1 MISFIGKTT
10 YINTTQ
16 VGLMP
21 ASLLLWLFVTCLCFI
36 PIDLSANPRESIQQ
50 ASQMI
55 EKGNASGAYQILEF
69 LEDEYAGWWEYDY
82 VLGVAA
88 LESGQANLA
97 IIALQRAYAMNPRL
111 AGVHID
117 LGRAY
122 YEVNEYDTARIE
134 FELAL
139 SKKPHP
145 AAEKVAKTYL
155 RLLTPTQ
162 AKKSRRTSFNV
173 FAASSGGYDTNANSS
188 TNAKIF
194 EGFELAEENIQT
206 PSLFVSAKVGIQ
218 GAFKVSPKD
227 TAIFTANYTQRY
239 NKDALMVNFTSFNAL
254 GLWRYNAR
262 DLERNV
268 GIQLQKTDI
277 ASDLESFVTAFTY
290 SQSTPV
296 FKALYFNLFSSLSNI
311 DFGTELSERNAMQF
325 IAGGGFSIKPK
336 RLYAPTLHLSSLAG
350 KYHPKESGSKHEKYL
365 AGGRIVLN
373 KKFKLFKPGSF
384 SVSGGAMY
392 SDYVGLFSSTERKEV
407 LVDGS
412 FNIALNPNRYW
423 ELFFNSSYTRNLST
437 VNLFD
442 YSRLNTSAGIKYTF

>member
-1 MISFIGKTT
+1 MISHIEKIAFVFTKKCVLIRVPFFVLAIVFF
-10 YINTTQ
+10 YSFELN
-16 VGLMP
+16 
-21 ASLLLWLFVTCLCFI
+21 ASPL
-36 PIDLSANPRESIQQ
+36 ESIQH

-55 EKGNASGAYQILEF
+55 EKGNSSGAYQLLEP

-82 VLGVAA
+82 VLGIAA

-97 IIALQRAYAMNPRL
+97 IIALQRAFAMNPRL

-122 YEVNEYDTARIE
+122 YEVNEYDAARNE

-155 RLLTPTQ
+155 RLLTPVRARKT
-162 AKKSRRTSFNV
+162 SRTSFNV
-173 FAASSGGYDTNANSS
+173 FVASFGGYDTNANSS
-188 TNAKIF
+188 TNAKTF

-206 PSLFVSAKVGIQ
+206 PSLFVSAKVGVQ
-218 GAFKVSPKD
+218 AALKVSPKD

-239 NKDALMVNFTSFNAL
+239 NKDASMVNFTSINAL

-262 DLERNV
+262 KLERNV
-268 GIQLQKTDI
+268 GIQLQKTEI
-277 ASDLESFVTAFTY
+277 ASNLSSFVTAFTY

-296 FKALYFNLFSSLSNI
+296 FKTLFLDLYSSLSNI

-350 KYHPKESGSKHEKYL
+350 KYHPKESDSIHEKYL
-365 AGGRIVLN
+365 AGGRIILN
-373 KKFKLFKPGSF
+373 KKFRLLTSGSF
-384 SVSGGAMY
+384 SISSGAMY
-392 SDYVGLFSSTERKEV
+392 SDYVGLFSSSERKEV

-412 FNIALNPNRYW
+412 FYIALNPNRYW
-423 ELFFNSSYTRNLST
+423 ELFLKSSYTRNLST
-437 VNLFD
+437 VDLFD

>member
-1 MISFIGKTT
+1 MISQIGKT
-10 YINTTQ
+10 ISLNTTKI
-16 VGLMP
+16 VFTRAPFL
-21 ASLLLWLFVTCLCFI
+21 SLLFLAYFCVI
-36 PIDLSANPRESIQQ
+36 PFDLSANPRESIQQ

-55 EKGNASGAYQILEF
+55 EKGNSSGAYQLLE
-69 LEDEYAGWWEYDY
+69 LMEDEYAGWWEYDY
-82 VLGVAA
+82 VLGIAA

-97 IIALQRAYAMNPRL
+97 IIALQRAFAMNPRL

-122 YEVNEYDTARIE
+122 YEVNEYNAARME

-162 AKKSRRTSFNV
+162 ARKTSKTSFNV
-173 FAASSGGYDTNANSS
+173 FVASSGGYDTNANSS
-188 TNAKIF
+188 TNAKTF
-194 EGFELAEENIQT
+194 EGFELAEENVQT
-206 PSLFVSAKVGIQ
+206 PSVFASAKVGIQ
-218 GAFKVSPKD
+218 GALKVSPQD
-227 TAIFTANYTQRY
+227 TAIFTTNYTQRY
-239 NKDALMVNFTSFNAL
+239 NKDAGMVNFTSMNAL
-254 GLWRYNAR
+254 GLWRYNAKN
-262 DLERNV
+262 LERNV

-277 ASDLESFVTAFTY
+277 ASDLASFVTAFTY

-296 FKALYFNLFSSLSNI
+296 FKTLFLDLFSSLSNI

-336 RLYAPTLHLSSLAG
+336 RLYAPTLHLSTLAG
-350 KYHPKESGSKHEKYL
+350 KYHPKESNSIHEKYL
-365 AGGRIVLN
+365 AGGRIILN
-373 KKFKLFKPGSF
+373 KRFKLFKPGNF

-392 SDYVGLFSSTERKEV
+392 SDYVGLFSSSERREV

-423 ELFFNSSYTRNLST
+423 ELSINSSYIRNLST
-437 VNLFD
+437 VDLFD